1 MAKCAICKRS
11 ELRCNCRSTTKP
23 TRRKTGFTKDANGID
38 WCNACKCR
46 GINGRCTNYT
56 CSTRK

>member
-1 MAKCAICKRS
+1 MARCPLCKRS
-11 ELRCNCRSTTKP
+11 TLKCGHNLVTPT

-38 WCNACKCR
+38 WCNVCRCR
-46 GINGRCTNYT
+46 GIDGKCTNYT